1 MNRVFLK
8 FDTLAK
14 LLASACP
21 ISENDQLG
29 HGGANFRKTALS
41 PNSRYENLLCNPHS
55 AEKKIRHG
63 QAERPGTNGWC
74 HLQDTALNPQASEH
88 SSVSRVARK
97 AGEECERTLAIM
109 GPGATFSLCPIVHHP
124 RKVITTFTTF
134 NCCPTWQEF
143 DTVPNVPTLPALSQ
157 KMTRGS
163 PPLPPYNVTS
173 ASTTLSS

>member
-1 MNRVFLK
+1 
-8 FDTLAK
+8 
-14 LLASACP
+14 
-21 ISENDQLG
+21 
-29 HGGANFRKTALS
+29 
-41 PNSRYENLLCNPHS
+41 
-55 AEKKIRHG
+55 
-63 QAERPGTNGWC
+63 
-74 HLQDTALNPQASEH
+74 
-88 SSVSRVARK
+88 VARK
-97 AGEECERTLAIM
+97 AGEECERTLAIT

-173 ASTTLSS
+173 ASTTLSSWFLHGCLRPWQKEWKLQKAQAFELPPGETGV